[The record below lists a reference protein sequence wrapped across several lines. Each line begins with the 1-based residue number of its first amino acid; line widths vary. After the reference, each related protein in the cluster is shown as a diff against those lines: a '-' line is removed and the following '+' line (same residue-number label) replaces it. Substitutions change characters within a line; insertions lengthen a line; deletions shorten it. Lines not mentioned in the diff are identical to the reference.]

1 MLRTFLTIFL
11 VTSLSA
17 QPITWSD
24 PSTSIST
31 SKLHNLNSI
40 NIGYDNVDAKENED
54 LSDDFY
60 ENLTSDKI
68 IEVIENLPEVNDI
81 KIDDEKSIVK
91 ARKLVT
97 EFNNDSAISNLDKL
111 VAAENKISQLK
122 EDKANEEQKAKE
134 LAAITAIDNLPAV
147 DSLTLKDAKAV
158 STARKLV
165 TIANNDIAIT
175 NLEKL
180 VAAES
185 KISQLKDNSTDE
197 KQKNKELAAI
207 TAIDNLPAVDS
218 LTLEDT
224 KAVTNARHLVK
235 VANNDAA
242 ITNLEKLVAS
252 ENKISQLKEDK
263 AKEEQRNKELAAIT
277 AIDNLPAVD
286 SLTLEHAKAVANARH
301 LVKVANN
308 NAAITNLDKLIAAE
322 AKIAELKA
330 NNEAIKD
337 DNDNCEDKVD
347 NRNNSPNNRIP
358 DNSRE
363 NSRGGNRADGRGG
376 NRDGRNMGHSSNRGE
391 RR

>member
-1 MLRTFLTIFL
+1 MFAKIVVVPKILNLF
-11 VTSLSA
+11 S
-17 QPITWSD
+17 SD
-24 PSTSIST
+24 NFNFMVEKSYIS
-31 SKLHNLNSI
+31 

-207 TAIDNLPAVDS
+207 TAINNLPTVDS
-218 LTLEDT
+218 LTLEDA